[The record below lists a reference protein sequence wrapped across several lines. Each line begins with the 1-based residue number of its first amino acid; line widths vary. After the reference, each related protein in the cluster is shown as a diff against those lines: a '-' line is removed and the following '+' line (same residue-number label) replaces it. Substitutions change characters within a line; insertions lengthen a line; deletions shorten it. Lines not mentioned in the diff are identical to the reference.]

1 MFPRT
6 PYMRTPPLFFAL
18 CAISQ
23 REGGHGRANT
33 WIYTQKLYKSLIVEQ
48 NLPAG
53 YPVFSTDSLFDS
65 TDFFNFSTGLFFG
78 SRPHISL
85 YLSHLK
91 EERRIKR
98 ASEKEMAIHGLEELL
113 KKASTGFE
121 PHPRVF
127 RGFRWMSLFYESGT
141 YALFRC
147 DPRIH

>member
-6 PYMRTPPLFFAL
+6 PYMKTLPLFFAL

-23 REGGHGRANT
+23 REVGHGRANP
-33 WIYTQKLYKSLIVEQ
+33 WIYTQKLYKSLIVER

-53 YPVFSTDSLFDS
+53 CPIFSTDWLCYSTDSL
-65 TDFFNFSTGLFFG
+65 NFSTGLFFG
-78 SRPHISL
+78 SRSHISL
-85 YLSHLK
+85 YLSNLK

-98 ASEKEMAIHGLEELL
+98 AWEREMAIHGLAELL

-121 PHPRVF
+121 PHPRVI
-127 RGFRWMSLFYESGT
+127 RGFRWMSLCYESEA
-141 YALFRC
+141 YALFRR